1 MEGLQSNSRSFRLTL
16 ADHGQ
21 AQPHGQRLAQ
31 VRQRQLD
38 VLPGVLGLV
47 LADHAARD
55 ACRGE
60 LAGELA
66 TLDDAVVPVPGVR
79 GLYATG
85 EDRVWLGQRSY
96 LGEVHHEQPA

>member
-1 MEGLQSNSRSFRLTL
+1 MAS
-16 ADHGQ
+16 A
-21 AQPHGQRLAQ
+21 LAQ
-31 VRQRQLD
+31 VGQCQLD

-47 LADHAARD
+47 LDADRAARD
-55 ACRGE
+55 ACRVE

-85 EDRVWLGQRSY
+85 QDRVWLGQRSY
-96 LGEVHHEQPA
+96 LSEVHHEQPP